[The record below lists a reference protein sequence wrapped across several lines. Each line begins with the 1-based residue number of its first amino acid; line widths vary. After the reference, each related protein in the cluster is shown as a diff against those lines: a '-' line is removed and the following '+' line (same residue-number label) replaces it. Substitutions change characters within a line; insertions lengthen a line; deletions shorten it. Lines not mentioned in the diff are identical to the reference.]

1 MLGIA
6 GTDMKPELKLKPE
19 VTPQLAISLYDEAGN
34 PTLDLLN
41 LLALWTGGKAWQKR
55 EPMSRNLG
63 YVTVPDAGEI
73 LKSRIYFNEGKLAD
87 VYLDFEGGWSLKVY
101 LKPCNQ
107 TGAWYSSQKKK
118 LLAEYS
124 GALELAI
131 GSYHYGEAV
140 TCYSAETN
148 EAFELMVL
156 KFEQKLKS
164 YKLKFEQYLKEA
176 N

>member
-1 MLGIA
+1 
-6 GTDMKPELKLKPE
+6 MKPELKLKPE
-19 VTPQLAISLYDEAGN
+19 VTPQIAISLYDEAGN
-34 PTLDLLN
+34 PTNELLDF
-41 LLALWTGGKAWQKR
+41 LAQATGGKAWTKR
-55 EPMSRNLG
+55 EPANRYLG
-63 YVTVPDAGEI
+63 YVTVPNAGEI
-73 LKSRIYFNEGKLAD
+73 LKSRIYFNEGRLAD
-87 VYLDFEGGWSLKVY
+87 VYLDFNEGWSLKVY

-107 TGAWYSSQKKK
+107 TGAWYTSQKKK

-148 EAFELMVL
+148 EAFELMVK
-156 KFEQKLKS
+156 KFEQKLK
-164 YKLKFEQYLKEA
+164 EA